1 MGFAQNHTAD
11 SIKIRADKQVYIA
24 QGFLLMAAAQM
35 QIDACPMEGF
45 DRAAYDKLLG
55 LEGTGYHTAVIV
67 PVGYR
72 SADDVKY
79 ANAPKVRWSREQVVE
94 WRE

>member
-45 DRAAYDKLLG
+45 DRAAYDKLLE
-55 LEGTGYHTAVIV
+55 LEWTDYHSVVVV
-67 PVGYR
+67 PVWYR
-72 SADDVKY
+72 AADDKY
-79 ANAPKVRWSREQVVE
+79 ATAPKVRWSREQVVE